1 MRRLIVLLVVI
12 TLVPCI
18 RVDADQS
25 AFNFTIPNEIIIH
38 PNETLPVVLQYEN
51 LVNFERNFL
60 IEVSNIDDKLSI
72 SGLSGNWTTV
82 QALQIGTTTFNL
94 TASETS
100 VFDTVLLSLRITCLE
115 DPNWILE
122 KDLDVRISRV
132 SNLAFGAQDGSS
144 FYVQQNTNTTLSIN
158 ISNNAN
164 YDDNVKF
171 RMNSTQDWKY
181 GFAGDTN
188 QDGLYE
194 HNLSS
199 NESVFI
205 TFWIETPSIQN
216 GLPLAGSGPRFT
228 LSAESGLDSK
238 ITSWYFDL
246 EMQTFYNVTIDR
258 NEGYLNVEPGES
270 GNLNV
275 TIRNNGNV
283 DAIIDAFIR
292 TTQNESDRIVSNG
305 WTIAIFDAFSSKILS
320 PNESKIIE
328 IGFDSP
334 NVNESNVSID
344 FVVRPESYPT
354 VERVVNLNASIIL
367 NSSAS
372 LSLTENKCPSVAW
385 NDSCVQM
392 LQITNTGNFFDE
404 FYLDIDTQ
412 TGMNF
417 NISSEIIS
425 LSRGD
430 VSAGVPLTIE
440 PQKGADGYQEG
451 SAHIDLRRLDGK
463 LMDSI
468 IISSYTEPYVNWI
481 FGEADT
487 TTNEGRL
494 DITITLRND
503 GNIDDG
509 LVVSMSSSYFTD
521 LSLTPPPGSIYDD
534 EAEKIRTFEVIE
546 IDKGKN
552 FSFSAWAEIPDDQLA
567 KDDFYI
573 NITADSRFN
582 SAESFFYSVNNSI
595 GILEISKSDNEENSN
610 IILDLVTSAI
620 TTIWAWKWILIS
632 VLISGIMINKS
643 LRDRINRRKNVDQI
657 HIKTVENSEP
667 RDWMKD
673 FDKSESSKP
682 IIVESPTISTD
693 NFTKIFESKGNLNKP
708 VTEPVD
714 SSIVGVANSVL
725 SKNSNT
731 SAQTNEDNLEK
742 PIIREVSNP
751 INEKGSPFDDLDL

>member
-1 MRRLIVLLVVI
+1 MWRLIVLLVVI

-216 GLPLAGSGPRFT
+216 GLPLAGNGPRFT

-404 FYLDIDTQ
+404 FYLYIDTQ

-481 FGEADT
+481 FGESDT
-487 TTNEGRL
+487 TTNDGRL

-567 KDDFYI
+567 KDDFFI

-595 GILEISKSDNEENSN
+595 GILEINKSDNEENSN
-610 IILDLVTSAI
+610 IILDLITSAI

-643 LRDRINRRKNVDQI
+643 LRDRINRKRNVNQI

-673 FDKSESSKP
+673 FDKSEGSKP

-725 SKNSNT
+725 AKNSNT
-731 SAQTNEDNLEK
+731 SAQINEDNLEK

>member
-181 GFAGDTN
+181 GFAGDIN
-188 QDGLYE
+188 QDGFYE

-440 PQKGADGYQEG
+440 PQNGANGYQEG

-468 IISSYTEPYVNWI
+468 IINSYTEPYVNWI
-481 FGEADT
+481 FEESDT

-567 KDDFYI
+567 KDDFFI

-610 IILDLVTSAI
+610 IILDLITSAI

-632 VLISGIMINKS
+632 VLISCIMINKS
-643 LRDRINRRKNVDQI
+643 LRDRINRRKNLDQI
-657 HIKTVENSEP
+657 HIKTVGNSEP

-673 FDKSESSKP
+673 FDKSEGSKP

-725 SKNSNT
+725 AKNSNT
-731 SAQTNEDNLEK
+731 SAQTNEHNLEK